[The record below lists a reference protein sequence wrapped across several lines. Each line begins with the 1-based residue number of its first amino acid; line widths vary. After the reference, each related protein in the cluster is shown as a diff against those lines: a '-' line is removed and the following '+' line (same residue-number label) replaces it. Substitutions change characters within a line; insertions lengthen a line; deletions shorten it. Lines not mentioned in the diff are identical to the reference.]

1 MLNILNPTKEINI
14 TELVIIAV
22 GTLVFLCII
31 IIILFIIFQKRKN
44 SLLLEQKE
52 SEKRFEQE
60 IGKTQIEIREE
71 TFRNISWELH
81 DNIGQLITLA
91 KIQLQ
96 NGDAIE
102 AVLETL
108 NKGLKELRTLS
119 KAINPEAL
127 KNISLVT
134 AIDQEI
140 NRFNRIQ
147 YIAAKLEVK
156 GEQKKLSTEVDIVFF
171 RILQEFF
178 SNTIKHAKAT
188 ELHVSI
194 EYTKHTINII
204 ARDNGQGFNKKN
216 IENRG
221 IGLTNICKRAQL
233 INAKATI
240 DSVIDKGTTLHIH
253 YNY

>member
-1 MLNILNPTKEINI
+1 MAEDSSDIGQLTIL
-14 TELVIIAV
+14 IAV

-44 SLLLEQKE
+44 ILLLEQKE

-96 NGDAIE
+96 NGDTIE
-102 AVLETL
+102 SVLETL

-134 AIDQEI
+134 AINQEI

-147 YIAAKLEVK
+147 YIDAKLEII
-156 GEQKKLSTEVDIVFF
+156 GEQKKLNPEVEIVFF

-188 ELHVSI
+188 ELNVIIDYGDASI
-194 EYTKHTINII
+194 DITAK
-204 ARDNGQGFNKKN
+204 DNGKGFDKN
-216 IENRG
+216 NLDSVG

-240 DSVIDKGTTLHIH
+240 DSVVGEGTSIHIH
-253 YNY
+253 YVY